1 MTTAT
6 TKRLARAALLATLSL
21 PAAALLPAAEALSI
35 TKAYAAPSTARTIA
49 EFKAVLADYGTFGT
63 HAKYGEIWVPTVTPQ
78 GWHPYPAC
86 QWVYTKNGWYFNDE
100 TPWGSIVHHYGR
112 WSHDEKIGWF
122 WVPDENWSPGWV
134 AWRKSDQ
141 WIGWAPMPPQQD
153 AQLVSSAEFNN
164 DKFWVFMDAKKF
176 FNGECGGTVQNVQN
190 VQTAPAS
197 QVIHLTK
204 YVTIFDLPPGLLV
217 DVVFVPYWSFWVIS
231 QLVVIIADPL
241 FCPPVILPWKHT
253 EKPPEKPPGKPPE
266 KLADTPPPTGTD
278 KPPKPG
284 VVTDPPSRGKPEITI
299 DLPPRL
305 TPGGTINWPPR
316 EKPIVIIEPGR
327 PGIVGNPD
335 KPPKDDG
342 SKGDGSKGG
351 GSNGRGPTGP
361 TGPLGS
367 IGPTGPVGPTGPIGS
382 IGSGRKPIVDRFPT
396 KPTVNLGTVTHK
408 PTLNLGNSVPKPT
421 LNLGNVTKKPT
432 SNLSHV
438 AQKPTSSLGNFT
450 GQRPIVTRVTPSFV
464 TNSKPGTNTLR

>member
-21 PAAALLPAAEALSI
+21 PAATLLPAAEALSI

-253 EKPPEKPPGKPPE
+253 EKPPEKPPGKPPGE
-266 KLADTPPPTGTD
+266 ARRYATADRHRQAAQARRRHRSAVARQAGDHHRPAAALDARRDHQLAAAREADSDHRAGT
-278 KPPKPG
+278 
-284 VVTDPPSRGKPEITI
+284 S
-299 DLPPRL
+299 
-305 TPGGTINWPPR
+305 
-316 EKPIVIIEPGR
+316 
-327 PGIVGNPD
+327 
-335 KPPKDDG
+335 
-342 SKGDGSKGG
+342 
-351 GSNGRGPTGP
+351 
-361 TGPLGS
+361 
-367 IGPTGPVGPTGPIGS
+367 
-382 IGSGRKPIVDRFPT
+382 
-396 KPTVNLGTVTHK
+396 
-408 PTLNLGNSVPKPT
+408 GNSRQPRQ
-421 LNLGNVTKKPT
+421 
-432 SNLSHV
+432 
-438 AQKPTSSLGNFT
+438 AAE
-450 GQRPIVTRVTPSFV
+450 R
-464 TNSKPGTNTLR
+464 